1 MAMLL
6 VTLPMNTI
14 TSTSMLMLTMLLML
28 VVPVREVAMMLPW
41 TLDPLPLLARGVSTR
56 S

>member
-6 VTLPMNTI
+6 VKLPMNTI
-14 TSTSMLMLTMLLML
+14 TSTSMPMLTMPLMP

-41 TLDPLPLLARGVSTR
+41 TLDPLPLPVRGVSTR